1 VCCVLWAQVCVGVK
15 WAHVCAW
22 FAWMSALVQI
32 PDSRYVELR
41 AMDVIKFGTSTRE
54 YVLLHD
60 QL

>member
-1 VCCVLWAQVCVGVK
+1 
-15 WAHVCAW
+15 
-22 FAWMSALVQI
+22 MSALVQI